1 MPSAPIRVLIVDNLP
16 DFREQYAALV
26 RDWGYEP
33 VVVEA
38 DGPELPDHA
47 LRLAAERRC
56 PIALVD
62 LRLVEDQDQGDISG
76 LELVRRLPYTKAIV
90 ITGYDSTPM
99 VRLAIQQYGAASFVG
114 KGEAPEVL
122 RGELNRV
129 ADSLCLRGNGPE
141 VQWQGGLSSAA
152 VRDEMF
158 PDQPAIPADEPEAL
172 IRLLF
177 KDRPWVRLTMI
188 TEGNGGA
195 GAERVSPSVNASLRR
210 KSRVFIAEIAGE
222 RALQV
227 VKLARTEK
235 IERERENYRRYVEAG
250 SDALRR
256 PELTGYALL
265 WDMGAIAY
273 RLVGFE
279 HLAEGK
285 GQIFTRFYRRTADP
299 GAIVVPLRDFFS
311 YAAWGDWYRGP
322 HVQALQG
329 TLVEAYDR
337 SWDEALSRLEPLWR
351 AEPLEWRP
359 EAFPAVLPHPQRW
372 FVEQRR
378 RCEHLRWLRQ
388 VITHGDLHGD
398 NLFVDRHTAWP
409 IDFERTG
416 YGPLLRDFVE
426 LVQDVT
432 TRIAVLHAEDLPLVY
447 ELAVALCEPQAPH
460 EPMRATRAILAH
472 GEARKCFLVVQALQE
487 LAAAR
492 AAYDD
497 RREYLWGLLCNHLF
511 VSSKLAPESA
521 RWQRTMLFAAVICRR
536 LEQWDATAWPPPAW
550 PQVEWAAP
558 QRVDG

>member
-1 MPSAPIRVLIVDNLP
+1 MTSAPIRVLIVDNLP
-16 DFREQYAALV
+16 EFRAQYAELV

-33 VVVEA
+33 VVVEV
-38 DGPELPDHA
+38 DGAELPDQA
-47 LRLAAERRC
+47 LRLAAEQRC

-62 LRLVEDQDQGDISG
+62 LRLVEDHDRSDISG

-122 RGELNRV
+122 RTELNAV
-129 ADSLCLRGNGPE
+129 ADSLCLCGNGPE
-141 VQWQGGLSSAA
+141 VQWQRGLSSAA

-158 PDQPAIPADEPEAL
+158 PDQPGIPADEPEAL

-177 KDRPWVRLTMI
+177 KDKPWVRLTMI
-188 TEGNGGA
+188 TAGNGGS

-256 PELTGYALL
+256 PELTGAALL

-285 GQIFTRFYRRTADP
+285 GQVFARFYRRTADP
-299 GAIVVPLRDFFS
+299 ATIIAPLRDFFS

-322 HVQALQG
+322 HVQVLQG
-329 TLVEAYDR
+329 TLVDAYDR
-337 SWDEALSRLEPLWR
+337 SWDQALSRLEPVWR
-351 AEPLEWRP
+351 AEPLDWRLDP
-359 EAFPAVLPHPQRW
+359 LAVSLPHPQRW
-372 FVEQRR
+372 FVEHWR
-378 RCEHLRWLRQ
+378 RCKHLR
-388 VITHGDLHGD
+388 
-398 NLFVDRHTAWP
+398 
-409 IDFERTG
+409 
-416 YGPLLRDFVE
+416 
-426 LVQDVT
+426 
-432 TRIAVLHAEDLPLVY
+432 
-447 ELAVALCEPQAPH
+447 
-460 EPMRATRAILAH
+460 
-472 GEARKCFLVVQALQE
+472 
-487 LAAAR
+487 
-492 AAYDD
+492 
-497 RREYLWGLLCNHLF
+497 
-511 VSSKLAPESA
+511 
-521 RWQRTMLFAAVICRR
+521 
-536 LEQWDATAWPPPAW
+536 
-550 PQVEWAAP
+550 
-558 QRVDG
+558 

>member
-1 MPSAPIRVLIVDNLP
+1 MTWAPIRVLIVDNLP
-16 DFREQYAALV
+16 EFRAQYAALV
-26 RDWGYEP
+26 RDWDYEP

-38 DGPELPDHA
+38 DGAELPDQA
-47 LRLAAERRC
+47 LRLAAEQRC

-62 LRLVEDQDQGDISG
+62 LRLVEDKDQGDISG
-76 LELVRRLPYTKAIV
+76 LELVRRLPYTAAIV
-90 ITGYDSTPM
+90 ITGFDTTPM
-99 VRLAIQQYGAASFVG
+99 ARQAIQHYGAASFVG

-122 RGELNRV
+122 RSELNRV
-129 ADSLCLRGNGPE
+129 AESLCLRGNGPE

-158 PDQPAIPADEPEAL
+158 PDQPAIPADEAEAL

-177 KDRPWVRLTMI
+177 KDKPWVRLTMI
-188 TEGNGGA
+188 TEANGSA
-195 GAERVSPSVNASLRR
+195 GAEQVSPSVNASLRR

-227 VKLARTEK
+227 VKLARTGK

-250 SDALRR
+250 IEALRR
-256 PELTGYALL
+256 PELTGTALL

-285 GQIFTRFYRRTADP
+285 GQVFTHFYRRTADP
-299 GAIVVPLRDFFS
+299 ATIVAPLRDFFS

-322 HVQALQG
+322 HVQELPG

-337 SWDEALSRLEPLWR
+337 SWDYALSRLESLWR
-351 AEPLEWRP
+351 AQPPTFHPGLLP
-359 EAFPAVLPHPQRW
+359 VTLPHPQRW
-372 FVEQRR
+372 FVEQQHH
-378 RCEHLRWLRQ
+378 CAHLRQLRQ

-398 NLFVDRHTAWP
+398 NLFADRHTAWP

-426 LVQDVT
+426 LIQDLT
-432 TRIAVLHAEDLPLVY
+432 TRIAVLRTEDLPLVY
-447 ELAVALCEPQAPH
+447 ELAVALCGPQAPR
-460 EPMRATRAILAH
+460 EPMLVTRAILAH
-472 GEARKCFLVVQALQE
+472 SEARKCFLVVQALQE

-492 AAYDD
+492 AACDD

-511 VSSKLAPESA
+511 VSSKLEPQSA
-521 RWQRTMLFAAVICRR
+521 RWERTMLFAAVICQR
-536 LEQWDATAWPPPAW
+536 LEQWQSATWPPPAW

-558 QRVDG
+558 